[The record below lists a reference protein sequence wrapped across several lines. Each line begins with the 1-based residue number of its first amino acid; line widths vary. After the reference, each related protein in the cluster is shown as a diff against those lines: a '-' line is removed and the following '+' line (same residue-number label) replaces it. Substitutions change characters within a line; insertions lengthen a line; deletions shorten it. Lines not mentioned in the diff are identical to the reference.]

1 MSQLRTFFQ
10 AMPGM
15 RFNMRGA
22 EFEVAYVGFG
32 AVRYA
37 AVCGGKQYRITR
49 DRFIEL
55 QAEGELVVLN
65 ADMQR
70 QQANASSP
78 TLATL
83 NEDEFK
89 AAVRQL
95 KYAEAALMALPHPN
109 SIRLLTDWI
118 PGFALIIQDNQAP
131 AARTVSGWVKK
142 LAEEGRDAFMAPT
155 RRRGNRSLRF
165 SPEIE
170 LLLLAAVDSFLIE
183 EHRDSKD
190 VLAYIV
196 GHLAEQNL
204 LTKDGS
210 KVKVPSERTIRRRL
224 DALDPFLLIRIKK
237 GHIAA
242 EQAAR
247 AAGKMITSSR
257 PLFIVQ
263 IDTHYLDIFV
273 VDPDTME
280 VLGRPYLVCAID
292 VRTRC
297 IVGIYISMF
306 PPSATT
312 TLGALKDMLT
322 RPNRGL
328 PGGVCVVLIPDN
340 GVDFKNSAV
349 VRVCSKLGINFQPAE
364 VRDPNDKSH
373 IESFF
378 RTLTLFL
385 IQKIKGTTFSNPAA
399 RGDYPSEKRAF
410 ATLDQL
416 SSYINYWIE
425 NEYHVR
431 PHSMT
436 GRAPIRM
443 WDEETVRAKPM
454 ALLETEADMIS
465 RRPKRCKIGKG
476 RVRVHHEYYYSHA
489 LKTLE
494 QTYDGLVTVLYD
506 ELDMEHVFVEHPCEK
521 GVVIKADSINPEYTH
536 GLTLWQHEEARK
548 LKDKMTRQDIA
559 ALGLYAD
566 VLARYQLLQA
576 IQKDS
581 QLAKRKL
588 AKLTRGKGRQQEAQD
603 SPVLIA
609 NGLSIPPS
617 QLIQQSIVTL
627 PDMSHPVSRD
637 TTSSIAMQDVP
648 KQPSAG
654 QDDPPVSFGLLG
666 EE

>member
-15 RFNMRGA
+15 RFDMRGA
-22 EFEVAYVGFG
+22 AFEVAYVGFG
-32 AVRYA
+32 VVRYA
-37 AVCGGKQYRITR
+37 AVCGGKQYRVTQ

-55 QAEGELVVLN
+55 QMEGELTVLN
-65 ADMQR
+65 ADLWR
-70 QQANASSP
+70 QQVNAGSP

-83 NEDEFK
+83 SEDEFK

-95 KYAEAALMALPHPN
+95 KYAKAALIALPHPN
-109 SIRLLTDWI
+109 SIRLLTEWI
-118 PGFALIIQDNQAP
+118 PGFAQSIQDNRAP

-155 RRRGNRSLRF
+155 SRRGNRSLRF
-165 SPEIE
+165 SPEVE
-170 LLLLAAVDSFLIE
+170 VLLLAAVDSFLVE
-183 EHRDSKD
+183 EHRDSRD

-196 GHLAEQNL
+196 GNLAEQSL
-204 LTKDGS
+204 LTRDGS
-210 KVKVPSERTIRRRL
+210 KVKIPSERTIRRKL
-224 DALDPFLLIRIKK
+224 AAIDPFLLIRIKK

-273 VDPDTME
+273 VDPGTME
-280 VLGRPYLVCAID
+280 VLGTPYLVCAID

-297 IVGIYISMF
+297 VVGVFISMF

-328 PGGVCVVLIPDN
+328 PGGICVVLIPDN
-340 GVDFKNSAV
+340 GVDFKNSGV

-364 VRDPNDKSH
+364 VRDPNDKPH
-373 IESFF
+373 VESFF

-385 IQKIKGTTFSNPAA
+385 VQKIKGTTFSNPAA

-416 SSYINYWIE
+416 SGYINYWIE

-431 PHSMT
+431 PHGMT

-443 WDEETVRAKPM
+443 WDEETARAKPM
-454 ALLETEADMIS
+454 ALLEVEADAIS

-506 ELDMEHVFVEHPCEK
+506 ELDMEHVYVEHPYEK
-521 GVVIKADSINPEYTH
+521 GVLIQTDSINPEYTH

-548 LKDKMTRQDIA
+548 LKAKMTQQDIA
-559 ALGLYAD
+559 ALGKYAD

-588 AKLTRGKGRQQEAQD
+588 AKLTRGKGREQEAQ
-603 SPVLIA
+603 SSAKLIED
-609 NGLSIPPS
+609 GPLIPPS
-617 QLIQQSIVTL
+617 LLVQQFGVNSLGMTSPNTMQGV
-627 PDMSHPVSRD
+627 PD
-637 TTSSIAMQDVP
+637 
-648 KQPSAG
+648 QPFVG
-654 QDDPPVSFGLLG
+654 QDLPADSFGVLG
-666 EE
+666 ED

>member
-10 AMPGM
+10 AMLGM

-55 QAEGELVVLN
+55 QAEDELVVVN
-65 ADMQR
+65 AEMWK
-70 QQANASSP
+70 QQTNVGSP

-83 NEDEFK
+83 DEREFK
-89 AAVRQL
+89 AAIRQL
-95 KYAEAALMALPHPN
+95 KYAEAALMELPHPN
-109 SIRLLTDWI
+109 SIRLLADWI
-118 PGFALIIQDNQAP
+118 PRFSLVIQDQQIP

-142 LAEEGRDAFMAPT
+142 LVEEGKGVFMAPT
-155 RRRGNRSLRF
+155 RRRGNRNLRF

-170 LLLLAAVDSFLIE
+170 VLLLAAVDSFLVE

-190 VLAYIV
+190 ILAYIV

-204 LTKDGS
+204 LTKDGA
-210 KVKVPSERTIRRRL
+210 KVKVPSARTIRRKL
-224 DALDPFLLIRIKK
+224 AAIDPFLLIRIKK

-280 VLGRPYLVCAID
+280 VLGTPYLVCAID

-297 IVGIYISMF
+297 VVGVYISMF
-306 PPSATT
+306 PPSALT

-328 PGGVCVVLIPDN
+328 PGGICVILIPDN
-340 GVDFKNSAV
+340 GVDFKNSGV

-399 RGDYPSEKRAF
+399 RGEYPSEKRAF

-416 SSYINYWIE
+416 TGYINYWIE

-443 WDEETVRAKPM
+443 WDEETACAKPM
-454 ALLETEADMIS
+454 ALLEMEADTIS

-494 QTYDGLVTVLYD
+494 QSYDGLVTVLYD
-506 ELDMEHVFVEHPCEK
+506 ELNMEHVYVEHPSEK
-521 GVVIKADSINPEYTH
+521 GVLIQADSINPEYTH

-548 LKDKMTRQDIA
+548 LKAKMTQQDIA
-559 ALGLYAD
+559 ALGMYAD
-566 VLARYQLLQA
+566 VLARYQLLQV

-581 QLAKRKL
+581 QLAKRKV
-588 AKLTRGKGRQQEAQD
+588 AKLTRGIGRQKGAQSD
-603 SPVLIA
+603 SALIK
-609 NGLSIPPS
+609 NGLLIPPS
-617 QLIQQSIVTL
+617 QLAQQSRVPLSGIPRVEHRDATL
-627 PDMSHPVSRD
+627 P
-637 TTSSIAMQDVP
+637 SIAAEEL
-648 KQPSAG
+648 SAG
-654 QDDPPVSFGLLG
+654 QDVFPAVSFGILG
-666 EE
+666 ED

>member
-1 MSQLRTFFQ
+1 MSQLRTLFQ
-10 AMPGM
+10 AIPGM
-15 RFNMRGA
+15 RFDLRGA

-37 AVCGGKQYRITR
+37 AVCGGKQYRVTQG
-49 DRFIEL
+49 RFIEL
-55 QAEGELVVLN
+55 QTEGELTVLN
-65 ADMQR
+65 ADLWR
-70 QQANASSP
+70 QQVNAGLP

-83 NEDEFK
+83 NEDEFN
-89 AAVRQL
+89 AAIRQL
-95 KYAEAALMALPHPN
+95 KYAETALMVLPHPN
-109 SIRLLTDWI
+109 SIRLLTEWI
-118 PGFALIIQDNQAP
+118 PEFAQSIQDNRAP
-131 AARTVSGWVKK
+131 SARTVSSWVKK
-142 LAEEGRDAFMAPT
+142 LAEDGKDAFMAPT

-170 LLLLAAVDSFLIE
+170 VLLLSAVDSFLVE

-210 KVKVPSERTIRRRL
+210 KVKVPSERTIRRKL
-224 DALDPFLLIRIKK
+224 AAIDPFLLIRIKK

-247 AAGKMITSSR
+247 AAGKNITSPR
-257 PLFIVQ
+257 PLYIVQ

-280 VLGRPYLVCAID
+280 ILGRPYLVCAKD
-292 VRTRC
+292 VHTRC
-297 IVGIYISMF
+297 VVGTFISMF

-312 TLGALKDMLT
+312 TLGAIKDMLT

-328 PGGVCVVLIPDN
+328 PGGICVVLIPDN
-340 GVDFKNSAV
+340 GVDFKNSGV

-364 VRDPNDKSH
+364 VRDPNDKAH
-373 IESFF
+373 VESFF

-385 IQKIKGTTFSNPAA
+385 IQKIKGTTFSNPKA

-416 SSYINYWIE
+416 TGYINFWIE

-443 WDEETVRAKPM
+443 WEESTARAKPL
-454 ALLETEADMIS
+454 ALLEVEADAIS
-465 RRPKRCKIGKG
+465 RRPKRCAIGKG

-506 ELDMEHVFVEHPCEK
+506 ELDMEHVFVEHPYEK
-521 GVVIKADSINPEYTH
+521 GVLIQADSINPEYTH

-548 LKDKMTRQDIA
+548 LKAKMTQQDIT
-559 ALGLYAD
+559 ALGQYAD
-566 VLARYQLLQA
+566 VLARYQLLQT

-581 QLAKRKL
+581 QRAKRKL
-588 AKLTRGKGRQQEAQD
+588 AKLTQGKGREQEAQA
-603 SPVLIA
+603 SSKLIED
-609 NGLSIPPS
+609 GPLTPPS
-617 QLIQQSIVTL
+617 QLAQQLGVNSLGMNSPNT
-627 PDMSHPVSRD
+627 
-637 TTSSIAMQDVP
+637 MQGVP
-648 KQPSAG
+648 EQPFAG
-654 QDDPPVSFGLLG
+654 YDNPPTDSFGILG
-666 EE
+666 ED